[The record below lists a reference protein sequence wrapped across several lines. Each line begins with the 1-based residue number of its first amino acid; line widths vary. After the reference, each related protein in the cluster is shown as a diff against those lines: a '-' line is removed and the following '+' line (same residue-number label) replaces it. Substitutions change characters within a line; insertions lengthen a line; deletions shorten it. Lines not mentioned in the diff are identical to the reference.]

1 MDNSISF
8 DLDNYKNISE
18 MMEDVSE
25 IMRLLVKN
33 GYECLFR
40 YEEVNVYILE
50 YCYADHT
57 YGADR
62 FMKVSAEEE
71 ETIWDMRNEGEI
83 K

>member
-1 MDNSISF
+1 MKNSISF
-8 DLDNYKNISE
+8 NLGNYKNISE
-18 MMEDVSE
+18 MMDDVSE
-25 IMRLLVKN
+25 LMRLLVKN

-62 FMKVSAEEE
+62 FMRVSAEEE
-71 ETIWDMRNEGEI
+71 ETICDMRYNRGE
-83 K
+83 

>member
-1 MDNSISF
+1 MDNSIGF

-40 YEEVNVYILE
+40 YDDINVYVLE
-50 YCYADHT
+50 YCYADRT

-71 ETIWDMRNEGEI
+71 AICDMRCNEGE
-83 K
+83 